1 MCDWWRMRFI
11 DRGFIFPQGFRQT
24 LFAAA
29 WVLFHGSAGEAL
41 EGGEDA
47 LLSGDDVAF
56 GSAEVEAAEGSNGGD
71 LEDVD

>member
-1 MCDWWRMRFI
+1 MYDWWRMRFI
-11 DRGFIFPQGFRQT
+11 GRGFSLSQGCRQT

-29 WVLFHGSAGEAL
+29 WVLFHGSAGEAF

-47 LLSGDDVAF
+47 LLGGDDVAF
-56 GSAEVEAAEGSNGGD
+56 GSAQVEATEGSNGGD